1 MPHGP
6 TGGRTVTLVVVEGDG
21 VDGQLEPFEV
31 STPWWQDVE
40 PIVAT
45 YPGLAVLRLLEA
57 TPMPGAVCGGQVTYL
72 VERLPEELASRATEP
87 WPIRPWHGSLHDDP
101 LRAPWAMP
109 GGPAAD
115 LAWACTQVE
124 RTGDPTQH
132 RTWNLSAIWS
142 IPTTEGDVWL
152 KCVPSFFRHEAGILA
167 WLDGHRVPRLIAA
180 RGHRELLESLPGEDG
195 YDATLDQH
203 RVLIDELV
211 ALQLATVATTNELLG
226 LGVPDRRWA
235 SLVAAASDVVTR
247 RLPRNA
253 ELGALLD
260 TADARVA
267 AIEACGLPD
276 VLVHGD
282 AHGGNARVGP
292 GTGGGIWYDWGD
304 ARVGNPLLD
313 VAVLERPRT
322 LHRDALLAHWL
333 EAWRAAV
340 PGSDPH
346 RAWPLIRPLAA
357 LGDAVV
363 YQGFLDRIEASEQI
377 YHRDDVVPCLLRAA
391 SAAGQP

>member
-1 MPHGP
+1 
-6 TGGRTVTLVVVEGDG
+6 VTIVVVEGDG
-21 VDGQLEPFEV
+21 VVGQLEPFEV

-57 TPMPGAVCGGQVTYL
+57 TPPPGAVCGGQVTY
-72 VERLPEELASRATEP
+72 VAEQLPEELAPRTSER
-87 WPIRPWHGSLHDDP
+87 WPTRPWHGTLHDDP
-101 LRAPWAMP
+101 LRAPWATP

-115 LAWACTQVE
+115 LAWASTQVE
-124 RTGDPTQH
+124 RTGAPTQH

-152 KCVPSFFRHEAGILA
+152 KCVPTFFQHEAVILA
-167 WLDGHRVPRLIAA
+167 RLEGHRVPRLLAA
-180 RGHRELLESLPGEDG
+180 QGHRELLEALPGEDG

-203 RVLIDELV
+203 RTLIGELV
-211 ALQLATVATTNELLG
+211 SLQLATVATTDQLLA

-235 SLVAAASDVVTR
+235 SLLEAASDVVAR
-247 RLPRNA
+247 RLPRNP

-260 TADARVA
+260 GADARVA

-282 AHGGNARVGP
+282 AHGGNARIGP
-292 GTGGGIWYDWGD
+292 GTARGIWYDWGD

-322 LHRDALLAHWL
+322 LYRDALLAHWL
-333 EAWRAAV
+333 EAWRTAA

-377 YHRDDVVPCLLRAA
+377 YHQDDVVPCLLRAA
-391 SAAGQP
+391 GAADEP